1 MLPALLSLPA
11 KLTSLLA
18 RLTSTRAAKL
28 DYLDVAISSRSSLT
42 QAQAASGVWSAATRT
57 LTTPAGIKGVQ
68 RGTLQISSYGTSL
81 TVSIT
86 PVTAAKSFV
95 VSTISGPW
103 YDDDNSRVRLALAS
117 NGASLVATRDYYQ
130 YSSGIVAFEV
140 IEFY

>member
-11 KLTSLLA
+11 KLTTLMA
-18 RLTSTRAAKL
+18 RLTATRATKL
-28 DYLDVAISSRSSLT
+28 DNLDALISSRSTLT
-42 QAQAASGVWSAATRT
+42 QAQAASGVWAAATRT

-68 RGTLQISSYGTSL
+68 RGTLQISSGTSL

-103 YDDDNSRVRLALAS
+103 YTDENSRVRLALAS
-117 NGASLVATRDYYQ
+117 NGASLVATRDLYQ
-130 YSSGIVAFEV
+130 SSSGIVAFEV

>member
-11 KLTSLLA
+11 KLTTLLG
-18 RLTSTRAAKL
+18 RLTSTRATKL

-42 QAQAASGVWSAATRT
+42 QAQAASGVWAAATRT

-68 RGTLQISSYGTSL
+68 RGTLYISSGTSL

-103 YDDDNSRVRLALAS
+103 YDDANSRVRLALAS
-117 NGASLVATRDYYQ
+117 NGASLVATRDNYQ
-130 YSSGIVAFEV
+130 YSSGVVAFEV

>member
-11 KLTSLLA
+11 KLTTLLG
-18 RLTSTRAAKL
+18 RLTSTRATKL

-42 QAQAASGVWSAATRT
+42 QAQAASGVWAAATRT
-57 LTTPAGIKGVQ
+57 LTSNAVIKSVQ
-68 RGTLQISSYGTSL
+68 RGTLQISSGTSL

-86 PVTAAKSFV
+86 QVTAAKSFV

-103 YDDDNSRVRLALAS
+103 DTDANSRVRLALAS
-117 NGASLVATRDYYQ
+117 NGASLVATRDLYQ
-130 YSSGIVAFEV
+130 GSSGIVAFEV